1 MDDKQLQKLIRKN
14 VEKVEKAQKQK
25 QERNYDSTLPRRQT
39 TDDDLERQDF
49 FDEMK
54 RREF

>member
-14 VEKVEKAQKQK
+14 VEKVEKAQKNK
-25 QERNYDSTLPRRQT
+25 QQRTYDNTLPNRQT
-39 TDDDLERQDF
+39 TDDDLERQEF